1 MARSSPNPWTAD
13 FVDRTLAVGAGFWIV
28 TLAVLPPAIA
38 ILALTAVAAPFM
50 QLRRLLRRAAV
61 PVRVK
66 EEST

>member
-1 MARSSPNPWTAD
+1 MASPSPNPYTAD
-13 FVDRTLAVGAGFWIV
+13 LVDWTLDLAAGFWIV

-38 ILALTAVAAPFM
+38 ILALTAAPFRM
-50 QLRRLLRRAAV
+50 LRRVLRRAAV